1 MTTTDFLFLRIP
13 ALGSLRRYSLG
24 DARAD
29 LVGGLSVAAV
39 AVPQAMAYAL
49 IVGLPPEY
57 GLYTAIV
64 MTAVGALFDSSRQ
77 LINGPTNAISIAL
90 LSTVATVENPE
101 ARIQIA
107 ILMSLMI
114 GVIQLGISFLRLGDL
129 TRYISHSVIVG
140 FTAGASLLLVFDQ
153 LKNLLGQKAVGDP
166 HDHFLVR
173 VYHSLL
179 EGGPVHLPTLYVGL
193 LSIVAVVL
201 LRWVKKRLSMPLMP
215 EFLMVVVGMATA
227 SALLDFKGMGVRVV
241 GAIPAS
247 LPRPA
252 LPQLD
257 PALIEQLA
265 TPALAVALLG
275 LLEAISMA
283 KGIAA
288 VTRQKLDL
296 NQQCLSEGLANFVG
310 SFFSC
315 IPGSGSLTRSA
326 INQQAGART
335 QWSGVISAFAVAAI
349 MLGFGPFAAYIPR
362 PTLAGLLML
371 TAAKMVNLRDLRFH
385 VRVSRFDGIIVA
397 VTAISAFAISIEFCV
412 LIGTFLSF
420 MLAVPR
426 AGNLQMTEFVPGEGG
441 IVHERLPTDQPCPR
455 IHIYGF
461 EGEFFFAA
469 STNLDQ
475 QMDQIEEGLGP
486 QTQVVVLRLK
496 RARNPDAVGIAQ
508 LEGLCERLSARGV
521 RVLLCGVRP
530 ALKKVMNRCGLTEKM
545 GEENIFLEQAV
556 RQTSTMMAMKFAYG
570 LVQQSCDRCPIR
582 EPHGGG

>member
-1 MTTTDFLFLRIP
+1 MTAVDFLFLRVP
-13 ALGSLRRYSLG
+13 ALGSLRNYRME

-29 LVGGLSVAAV
+29 MVGGLSVAAV

-49 IVGLPPEY
+49 IAGVPPEY

-64 MTAVGALFDSSRQ
+64 MTTVGALFDSSKQ

-90 LSTVATVENPE
+90 LSAVGSIEDPDL
-101 ARIQIA
+101 RIHAA
-107 ILMSLMI
+107 ILMAFMI
-114 GVIQLGISFLRLGDL
+114 GSIQLGISFLRMGDL

-153 LKNLLGQKAVGDP
+153 LKNLLGQKAVGYP

-173 VYHSLL
+173 VYRSLT
-179 EGGPVHLPTLYVGL
+179 EGGDVHLPTLYVGL
-193 LSIVAVVL
+193 GSAALVL
-201 LRWVKKRLSMPLMP
+201 MLRWVKKRLSMPLMP
-215 EFLMVVVGMATA
+215 EFLIVIVAMAGL
-227 SALLDFKGMGVRVV
+227 SALLDLKGMGVRVV
-241 GAIPAS
+241 GAIPGS
-247 LPRPA
+247 LPRPE
-252 LPQLD
+252 LPHLD

-265 TPALAVALLG
+265 TPALAVGLLG

-335 QWSGVISAFAVAAI
+335 QWSGVISAVAVAAI
-349 MLGFGPFAAYIPR
+349 MMLFAPYAAYIPR
-362 PTLAGLLML
+362 PALAGLLML

-385 VRVSRFDGIIVA
+385 MRVSRFDTIIVLA
-397 VTAISAFAISIEFCV
+397 TAISAFAISIEFCV

-426 AGNLQMTEFVPGEGG
+426 AGNLQMTEFVPGEGN
-441 IVHERLPTDQPCPR
+441 IVHERLPTDEPCPR

-469 STNLDQ
+469 STNLDAH
-475 QMDQIEEGLGP
+475 MEHIEERLSA
-486 QTQVVVLRLK
+486 QTQVVVLRMK
-496 RARNPDAVGIAQ
+496 RARNPDAVGMAH
-508 LEGLCERLSARGV
+508 LEGLCERLAARGV

-530 ALKKVMNRCGLTEKM
+530 PLKRVMDRCGLSTKI
-545 GEENIFLEQAV
+545 GHDNIFLEQPI
-556 RQTSTMMAMKFAYG
+556 RQTSTMLAMQYAYT
-570 LVQQSCDRCPIR
+570 LVGDSCPHCPTR
-582 EPHGGG
+582 MPVGS

>member
-1 MTTTDFLFLRIP
+1 MTATDFLFLRVP
-13 ALGSLRRYSLG
+13 ALGSLRQYRME

-49 IVGLPPEY
+49 IAGVPPEY

-64 MTAVGALFDSSRQ
+64 MTTVGALFDSSKQ

-90 LSTVATVENPE
+90 LSAVGTIEDPDLRVHA
-101 ARIQIA
+101 A
-107 ILMSLMI
+107 ILMAFMI
-114 GVIQLGISFLRLGDL
+114 GSIQLGISFLRMGDL

-173 VYHSLL
+173 VYRSLT
-179 EGGPVHLPTLYVGL
+179 EGGDVHLPTLYVGL
-193 LSIVAVVL
+193 GSVAMVLL
-201 LRWVKKRLSMPLMP
+201 LRWIKKRLSMPLMP
-215 EFLMVVVGMATA
+215 EFLMVVVAMAGL
-227 SALLDFKGMGVRVV
+227 SALLDLKGMGVRVV
-241 GAIPAS
+241 GAIPGS
-247 LPRPA
+247 LPRPE
-252 LPQLD
+252 LPHLD
-257 PALIEQLA
+257 PALMEELA

-335 QWSGVISAFAVAAI
+335 QWSGVISAVAVAAI
-349 MLGFGPFAAYIPR
+349 MMLFAPYAAYIPR
-362 PTLAGLLML
+362 PALAGLLML

-385 VRVSRFDGIIVA
+385 MRVSRFDTIIVLA
-397 VTAISAFAISIEFCV
+397 TAISAFAISIEFCV

-426 AGNLQMTEFVPGEGG
+426 AGNLQMTEFVPGEGN
-441 IVHERLPTDQPCPR
+441 IVHERLPTDHPCPK

-469 STNLDQ
+469 STNLDA
-475 QMDQIEEGLGP
+475 QMEQIEERVSP
-486 QTQVVVLRLK
+486 QTQVVVLRMK
-496 RARNPDAVGIAQ
+496 RARNPDAVGMAH
-508 LEGLCERLSARGV
+508 LEGLCERLAARGV

-530 ALKKVMNRCGLTEKM
+530 TLKKVMDRCGLTTKI
-545 GEENIFLEQAV
+545 GQANIFLEQPI
-556 RQTSTMMAMKFAYG
+556 RQTSTMLAMQYAYT
-570 LVQQSCDRCPIR
+570 LVGENCPQCPAR
-582 EPHGGG
+582 QPAGS